1 MESGITMKGIC
12 AVDDPDQIQACLWRV
27 DPVPKDTPQGEAKYQ
42 ILF

>member
-1 MESGITMKGIC
+1 MQSGVQMKGIC

-27 DPVPKDTPQGEAKYQ
+27 DETTKNTLQAESKYQ